1 MVVHD
6 ECPCRQCL
14 RDRKAEGPG
23 GWPAELTR
31 MIVCATC
38 GNKRCPHATDHRH
51 ACTGSN
57 EPGQKGGAYQSTT
70 PHPAPAELLAARK
83 LSEAAR
89 AMSEAAQAMLDLG
102 LDEATQHAKELLG
115 ATKMVRRW
123 ELALRRI
130 AAERAA

>member
-1 MVVHD
+1 MN
-6 ECPCRQCL
+6 ECQCRQCL

-38 GNKRCPHATDHRH
+38 GNKRCPHATDHRN

-57 EPGQKGGAYQSTT
+57 EPGQKGSAYQSTT
-70 PHPAPAELLAARK
+70 PRADPPELLAARK
-83 LSEAAR
+83 LHEAKRAMREAAR
-89 AMSEAAQAMLDLG
+89 ALLDVYLE
-102 LDEATQHAKELLG
+102 EATQHAKELMG
-115 ATKMVRRW
+115 AAKMVDRW

-130 AAERAA
+130 AKAEAGTA